1 MNLMTLFPQSLS
13 PLKGPGMHTVFQFK
27 DVKKERAV
35 IDNSGSLGFWGMSQL
50 NSPVSAGFPKYRL

>member
-13 PLKGPGMHTVFQFK
+13 PLKGPGMHIGFQFK

-35 IDNSGSLGFWGMSQL
+35 IDNSGSLGF
-50 NSPVSAGFPKYRL
+50 